1 VRAITPARASPMNNP
16 NPSARHPRGLYV
28 LFFTEMWERF
38 GYYLLAGILPLF
50 LRDTMKGG
58 KGMDNASAADIAG
71 TYVALVYLTPFIG
84 GLIADRYLGYRKSI
98 ILGGCMMAGGYF
110 LLAIPGSNALMYAAL
125 GTVIVGNGFFKP
137 NISTLLGNVYN
148 TEDLRPKKD
157 AAYNIFYMGINI
169 GAFACNFVAAYLR
182 NHYGWGWAFA
192 AAGVGM
198 TLGIIWFLAG
208 MRHIKHADVM
218 KPVQPED
225 MPFLAIILSVFV
237 PAIVAGVI
245 GWFLGPMMFGRWLT
259 ETPSTYAFV
268 FACIPISFFYISVY
282 RRAKGFD
289 RKRVGTLLIIFV
301 VSILFWNIYNQ
312 NITALTFWADNYT
325 HREIPAS
332 IEPVLKPWDLAQNVD
347 LTPQEVPVLDDHF
360 RTQLGPDGKVI
371 THKGVDPY
379 FHNLPKDQ
387 WPKEGKSLSLFS
399 TEIFQSVNPFWIVL
413 LTPFVVGFFG
423 LLRKRGME
431 PSTPSKMGWG
441 VIISGISS
449 LVMVSACWSTD
460 IYHDKVSAAW
470 ITASYGVF
478 TISELFLSPIGLSL
492 VSKVAPKRLTAL
504 MMGGWFLTTSL
515 GGKIAGVMA
524 SKWDNF
530 DSKANFFLIG
540 AVAALVAGALLL
552 VVRKRLADVVDQ
564 ATESK
569 D

>member
-1 VRAITPARASPMNNP
+1 
-16 NPSARHPRGLYV
+16 
-28 LFFTEMWERF
+28 
-38 GYYLLAGILPLF
+38 
-50 LRDTMKGG
+50 
-58 KGMDNASAADIAG
+58 
-71 TYVALVYLTPFIG
+71 
-84 GLIADRYLGYRKSI
+84 
-98 ILGGCMMAGGYF
+98 
-110 LLAIPGSNALMYAAL
+110 
-125 GTVIVGNGFFKP
+125 
-137 NISTLLGNVYN
+137 
-148 TEDLRPKKD
+148 
-157 AAYNIFYMGINI
+157 
-169 GAFACNFVAAYLR
+169 
-182 NHYGWGWAFA
+182 
-192 AAGVGM
+192 M

-208 MRHIKHADVM
+208 MRHIKHADVI
-218 KPVQPED
+218 KPVQKED
-225 MPFLAIILSVFV
+225 MSLLAIILSVFM

-245 GWFLGPMMFGRWLT
+245 GWFLGPMIFNKWLT

-268 FACIPISFFYISVY
+268 FACFPIAYFYISVY

-332 IEPVLKPWDLAQNVD
+332 VEPMLKPFDLAQTVD

-360 RTQLGPDGKVI
+360 RTQLRPDGTMV

-379 FHNLPKDQ
+379 FHNLPKDR
-387 WPKEGKSLSLFS
+387 WPQPGKSLNLFS
-399 TEIFQSVNPFWIVL
+399 TEIFQSVNPFWIVA
-413 LTPFVVGFFG
+413 LTPLVVGFFG
-423 LLRKRGME
+423 LLRRRGKE

-449 LVMVSACWSTD
+449 LVMVTACWSTD

-524 SKWDNF
+524 SKWDKF

-552 VVRKRLADVVDQ
+552 LVRKRLAEVVEQ
-564 ATESK
+564 ATASK

>member
-1 VRAITPARASPMNNP
+1 MNNP